1 MCIIFGHLRILGYN
15 KHPHNFNSKITF
27 YPTVNVPHTEHSLAF
42 SSSTRSILFF
52 PRGLMSL
59 RINAVMM
66 SMPLDSWVAMQFCPK
81 KSHQPS
87 LIACTT
93 NTARAGD
100 PSEQQSPLCH
110 HLVGCPSWKLH
121 TELQAGQEQKTE
133 GILFQAFP
141 LLSHGPAGAPG
152 LRKQEDHS

>member
-1 MCIIFGHLRILGYN
+1 MSSFKRWNTCDKQSLGTASSSLLCIIFGHLWILGYN
-15 KHPHNFNSKITF
+15 KHPHNSNNKIMF
-27 YPTVNVPHTEHSLAF
+27 HLTVNVPHTEHSLAF
-42 SSSTRSILFF
+42 SSNTRSILFF

-81 KSHQPS
+81 KSHQTS

-100 PSEQQSPLCH
+100 PTRAAESPLSSPRGLPEMDNC
-110 HLVGCPSWKLH
+110 
-121 TELQAGQEQKTE
+121 T
-133 GILFQAFP
+133 
-141 LLSHGPAGAPG
+141 PG
-152 LRKQEDHS
+152 SATTKD